1 MRVIA
6 KSLYPMPLLDL
17 DIISQGNQEE
27 YQAIQVMIKLI
38 EIAEKEYSA
47 IPNERYNPKNRNDN
61 NIGMV
66 LVQTELIFKN
76 SKDAKEFAFGIQGR
90 L

>member
-47 IPNERYNPKNRNDN
+47 IPNERYTPKNR
-61 NIGMV
+61 MV